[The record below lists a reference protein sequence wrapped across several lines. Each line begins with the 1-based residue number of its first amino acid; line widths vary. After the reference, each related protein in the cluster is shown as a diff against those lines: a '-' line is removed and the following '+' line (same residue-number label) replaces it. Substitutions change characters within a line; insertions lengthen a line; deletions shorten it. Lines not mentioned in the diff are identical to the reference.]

1 MRKLSLKRIYNM
13 NLNKRFISDVLYTV
27 LGSLIIAIGFNMF
40 MMPLNI
46 APGGV
51 SGFSTVIY
59 ELFGINPALTQWA
72 IGIPIL
78 ILGAIIL
85 GKNFAVKTVTG
96 TICVPLFILLTGGIE
111 PPTSDPLLGAIFGG
125 VLLGCGLALAFKG
138 NSSTGGTDTMAQIL
152 NKVTGLPVGFVLILL
167 DGSIILLEV
176 TVFGLEQGL
185 YMLICL
191 YVYSKTISFIQVGFS
206 SSKSVMIV
214 SDHEKEIT
222 QAILEK
228 MKRGVTKIDARG
240 GYTDSQKSILLVVVS
255 QKQYPLLSQIV
266 KETDPSAFLIVTE
279 AAEVRGN
286 GFRTI

>member
-1 MRKLSLKRIYNM
+1 M
-13 NLNKRFISDVLYTV
+13 NTKKNFISDVLFTV
-27 LGSLIIAIGFNMF
+27 LGSFIIAVGFNLF

-51 SGFSTVIY
+51 SGLSTVIY

-72 IGIPIL
+72 IGIPLL

-96 TICVPLFILLTGGIE
+96 TICVPLFILMTSGVT
-111 PPTSDPLLGAIFGG
+111 PPTEDPLLGAIFGG
-125 VLLGCGLALAFKG
+125 VMLGIGLALAFKG
-138 NSSTGGTDTMAQIL
+138 NSSTGGTDTLAQIL
-152 NKVTGLPVGFVLILL
+152 NKVTGLSVGTILVLL

-185 YMLICL
+185 YMLVCL

-206 SSKSVMIV
+206 SSKSVMVV
-214 SDHEKEIT
+214 SDHEREIT
-222 QAILEK
+222 QAILEQ

-255 QKQYPLLSQIV
+255 QKEYPKLCQIV
-266 KETDPSAFLIVTE
+266 RNVDSSAFLIVTE

-286 GFRTI
+286 GFGMI